1 MPIRI
6 NLLAEAQAA
15 EELRRRDPVKRA
27 GWVGFVLV
35 VLMLAWSS
43 SLQLKSIMARADLS
57 RVEGQLAKTSGE
69 YRQVIDKQKSTAELQ
84 QKLASLHQL
93 TTNRFLQANFLDALQ
108 HTTVEDLQ
116 LVRLRVE
123 QSYTQTEAKKAKT
136 DDGGKV
142 TPGKPATATE
152 RIVITLDGIDSSAN
166 PGDQINK
173 FREVLATNAYFRGVL
188 SRTNG
193 ITLKNLS
200 APTVSPGTGKMCVMF
215 SLECRLPEVTR

>member
-6 NLLAEAQAA
+6 NLLAEAQAV

-27 GWVGFVLV
+27 GWVGFVLL

-43 SLQLKSIMARADLS
+43 SLQLKSIMARSDLS
-57 RVEGQLAKTSGE
+57 RVEGQLAKTNPE
-69 YRQVIDKQKSTAELQ
+69 YRAVIDKQKTTAELQ
-84 QKLASLHQL
+84 QKLAALYQL
-93 TTNRFLQANFLDALQ
+93 TTNRFLQANLLDALQ
-108 HTTVEDLQ
+108 HATAEDIQ

-123 QSYTQTEAKKAKT
+123 QSYTQTEAKKSKT
-136 DDGGKV
+136 DDSGKT
-142 TPGKPATATE
+142 TPGKPATSTE
-152 RIVITLDGIDSSAN
+152 RIVIALDGIDSSAN

-173 FREVLATNAYFRGVL
+173 FRDVLSSNSYFRGML
-188 SRTNG
+188 SKTNG